1 MLKLT
6 NQKRLAADIM
16 KIGKSRVWIN
26 PERVEDV
33 EEVITRAEIRGLIN
47 DGVIQALPQKG
58 ISRGRARIRHLQKK
72 KGRRRGH
79 GSRSGGK
86 TSLLSKKKRWAIKI
100 RAIRKRLKVLVD
112 SRVIQRST
120 YRRLYLLSKGGV
132 FDNVRQ
138 VEQYIEANQ
147 LARRRSIG

>member
-1 MLKLT
+1 MKLT

-47 DGVIQALPQKG
+47 DGVIQALPKKG
-58 ISRGRARIRHLQKK
+58 ISRGRARARQIKKK

>member
-1 MLKLT
+1 LKLT

-58 ISRGRARIRHLQKK
+58 ISRGRARIRQIKKK

-147 LARRRSIG
+147 LARRRLIG

>member
-1 MLKLT
+1 MKLT

-16 KIGKSRVWIN
+16 KIGKTRVWID
-26 PERVEDV
+26 PESIEDV

-47 DGVIQALPQKG
+47 DGVIKALPKKG
-58 ISRGRARIRHLQKK
+58 ISRGRARIRQIKKK
-72 KGRRRGH
+72 KGLRRGH

-100 RAIRKRLKVLVD
+100 RAIRKRLKELVD

-132 FDNVRQ
+132 FDNVHQ

>member
-1 MLKLT
+1 MKLT

-16 KIGKSRVWIN
+16 KIGKSRVWID
-26 PERVEDV
+26 PESIEDV

-47 DGVIQALPQKG
+47 DGVIKALPKKG
-58 ISRGRARIRHLQKK
+58 ISRGRARARQIKKK

-86 TSLLSKKKRWAIKI
+86 TSLLSKKQRWAIKI
-100 RAIRKRLKVLVD
+100 RAIRKRLKELVD
-112 SRVIQRST
+112 SRVIQRSS

-147 LARRRSIG
+147 LARRRLIG

>member
-1 MLKLT
+1 MKLT

-58 ISRGRARIRHLQKK
+58 ISRGRARIRQIKKK
-72 KGRRRGH
+72 KGLRRGH

>member
-1 MLKLT
+1 LKLT

-16 KIGKSRVWIN
+16 KIGKTRVWID
-26 PERVEDV
+26 PERIEEV

-58 ISRGRARIRHLQKK
+58 ISRGRARVRQIKRK
-72 KGRRRGH
+72 KGLRRGH
-79 GSRSGGK
+79 GSRSGGR
-86 TSLLSKKKRWAIKI
+86 TSVLSKKERWQIKI
-100 RAIRKRLKVLVD
+100 RAIRKRLKELVD

>member
-1 MLKLT
+1 MKLT

-58 ISRGRARIRHLQKK
+58 ISRGRARIRQIKKK
-72 KGRRRGH
+72 KGRRHGH

>member
-1 MLKLT
+1 LKLT

-16 KIGKSRVWIN
+16 KIGKTRVWID
-26 PERVEDV
+26 PERIEEV

-58 ISRGRARIRHLQKK
+58 ISRGRARIRQIKKK

>member
-1 MLKLT
+1 MKLT

-86 TSLLSKKKRWAIKI
+86 TSILSKKKRWAIKI

>member
-1 MLKLT
+1 MKLT

>member
-1 MLKLT
+1 
-6 NQKRLAADIM
+6 M
-16 KIGKSRVWIN
+16 KIGKTRVWID
-26 PERVEDV
+26 PERIEEV

-47 DGVIQALPQKG
+47 DGVIQALPKKG
-58 ISRGRARIRHLQKK
+58 ISRGRARVRQVKRK
-72 KGRRRGH
+72 KGLRRGP
-79 GSRSGGK
+79 GSRSGGR
-86 TSLLSKKKRWAIKI
+86 TSVLSKKERWGIKI
-100 RAIRKRLKVLVD
+100 RAIRKRLKELVD

>member
-1 MLKLT
+1 LKLT

>member
-1 MLKLT
+1 MKLT

-16 KIGKSRVWIN
+16 KIGKTRVWID
-26 PERVEDV
+26 PERIEEV

-58 ISRGRARIRHLQKK
+58 ISRGRARVRQIKRK
-72 KGRRRGH
+72 KGLRRGH
-79 GSRSGGK
+79 GSRSGGR
-86 TSLLSKKKRWAIKI
+86 TSVLSKKERWQIKI
-100 RAIRKRLKVLVD
+100 RAIRKRLKELVD

>member
-1 MLKLT
+1 
-6 NQKRLAADIM
+6 M
-16 KIGKSRVWIN
+16 KIGKTRVWID
-26 PERVEDV
+26 PERIEEV

-58 ISRGRARIRHLQKK
+58 ISRGRARVRQIKRK
-72 KGRRRGH
+72 KGLRRGH
-79 GSRSGGK
+79 GSRSGGR
-86 TSLLSKKKRWAIKI
+86 TSVLSKKERWQIKI
-100 RAIRKRLKVLVD
+100 RAIRKRLKELVD

>member
-1 MLKLT
+1 LKLT

-16 KIGKSRVWIN
+16 KIGKSRVWID
-26 PERVEDV
+26 PESIEDV

-47 DGVIQALPQKG
+47 DGVIKALPKKG
-58 ISRGRARIRHLQKK
+58 ISRGRARARQIKKK

-86 TSLLSKKKRWAIKI
+86 TSLLSKKQRWAIKI
-100 RAIRKRLKVLVD
+100 RAIRKRLKELVD
-112 SRVIQRST
+112 SRVIQRSS

-147 LARRRSIG
+147 LARRRLIG

>member
-1 MLKLT
+1 
-6 NQKRLAADIM
+6 M
-16 KIGKSRVWIN
+16 KIGKTRVWID
-26 PERVEDV
+26 PERLEDV

-47 DGVIQALPQKG
+47 DGIIQAHPQKG
-58 ISRGRARIRHLQKK
+58 ISRGRARVRQIKRK
-72 KGRRRGH
+72 KGLRRGH
-79 GSRSGGK
+79 GSRSGGR
-86 TSLLSKKKRWAIKI
+86 TSVRTKKERWGIKI
-100 RAIRKRLKVLVD
+100 RAIRKHLKKLVD
-112 SRVIQRST
+112 TRVIQRST